1 MACRPLE
8 VPQTFSEVPWGHSC
22 SQNNSMISF
31 LFFILYIC
39 TIGEKVM
46 MATSSVPR
54 QEAKFCA
61 LAGGKV
67 LCLGRRQSSVPW
79 QEAKLW
85 HPSVSLVTACFT
97 TMPTKKKRK
106 EKKKGKRKPISL
118 KSTVEEAWKFIILI
132 YLDPQLY
139 VFLLICVENRKQAIQ
154 YFCTPKNDDC
164 PDMGIGRLWPRVTS
178 GLTLCGP
185 PSLKHLLTGPY

>member
-1 MACRPLE
+1 MRKSWWL
-8 VPQTFSEVPWGHSC
+8 Q
-22 SQNNSMISF
+22 
-31 LFFILYIC
+31 
-39 TIGEKVM
+39 
-46 MATSSVPR
+46 
-54 QEAKFCA
+54 
-61 LAGGKV
+61 V
-67 LCLGRRQSSVPW
+67 LCLGKRQSSVPW

-106 EKKKGKRKPISL
+106 EKKKGKRKPISLKSTVEEAWKFIILIYLDPQLYVSL